1 MVISQFN
8 NEVSHI
14 LTELQAHPKSLF
26 LYLKT
31 VIEVHLSGSLSFD
44 YLTKDCITRMTDKSE
59 EVEAYLERIS
69 DLPKFL
75 RNNTVHVT
83 DDMIE
88 LYLEVSTSRTMV
100 KNAMIF

>member
-1 MVISQFN
+1 MVIDQFN

-31 VIEVHLSGSLSFD
+31 VIEVHLSGSINFD
-44 YLTKDCITRMTDKSE
+44 YLTKECTIRITDKYE
-59 EVEAYLERIS
+59 EVEAYLKRLS

-75 RNNTVHVT
+75 RNNPVHVT

-88 LYLEVSTSRTMV
+88 LYLEVSTSRTIA
-100 KNAMIF
+100 KNTMIF